1 MKPEQAKNG
10 FKRSQH
16 LRSRAEFDAVYK
28 AGFRQGS
35 GPLLLFLLANDGKR
49 TRFGISVSKK
59 LGNAVRRNR
68 VKRLLREAYRLQ
80 QHDLPR
86 GFDWLVV
93 VRPHGPL
100 PLETYMKTLRN
111 LATTLAARWERR
123 PVEASDGPIPRDLA

>member
-1 MKPEQAKNG
+1 MKPEQAQNG

-80 QHDLPR
+80 QHDLPQ

-111 LATTLAARWERR
+111 LTTTLAARWERR

>member
-1 MKPEQAKNG
+1 MKPERTKNG

-16 LRSRAEFDAVYK
+16 LRSRAEFDGVYK

-80 QHDLPR
+80 QHDLPQ

-93 VRPHGPL
+93 VRPHGPM
-100 PLETYMKTLRN
+100 PLESYMKTLRD
-111 LATTLAARWERR
+111 LAATLAARWERR
-123 PVEASDGPIPRDLA
+123 PVEAPDRPIQGDLA